1 MKRKIAQYLRRAEEI
16 FTCHLQRGLGDGSPT
31 GTVSGRGGAMGSGAD
46 KGLGEPGEVLE
57 AP

>member
-16 FTCHLQRGLGDGSPT
+16 FTCHLQRGLGDGSPA
-31 GTVSGRGGAMGSGAD
+31 GTVSSRGAEMGSGAD
-46 KGLGEPGEVLE
+46 KGVGEPGEVVE